1 MLLAAE
7 GVLVRDGD
15 RSARGR
21 CLLARKAYGLLA
33 AAPVEDARTALGWL
47 GRYSRL

>member
-1 MLLAAE
+1 
-7 GVLVRDGD
+7 VLGKLGDG
-15 RSARGR
+15 SARGR
-21 CLLARKAYGLLA
+21 CLLARETYSLLA